1 MKYYETSAL
10 SGNNVENMF
19 FAVIDDITVMQ
30 QARRKKLSEQDE
42 LDLNPP
48 LTTDNL
54 KSERHTTH
62 ANDTQSEREEAGMKI
77 KAAGSGWRG
86 YCCKG

>member
-19 FAVIDDITVMQ
+19 FSIIDDITLMQ
-30 QARRKKLSEQDE
+30 QARRKKVNEDDI
-42 LDLNPP
+42 DLNPP

-54 KSERHTTH
+54 KSERMTARGNETH
-62 ANDTQSEREEAGMKI
+62 SEQSNDHFKLKPT
-77 KAAGSGWRG
+77 SGWRR
-86 YCCKG
+86 YCCLG

>member
-10 SGNNVENMF
+10 NGNNVENMF
-19 FAVIDDITVMQ
+19 FSIIDDINSMQ
-30 QARRKKLSEQDE
+30 QSKRKKIQEDD

-54 KSERHTTH
+54 KS
-62 ANDTQSEREEAGMKI
+62 
-77 KAAGSGWRG
+77 
-86 YCCKG
+86 

>member
-54 KSERHTTH
+54 KS
-62 ANDTQSEREEAGMKI
+62 
-77 KAAGSGWRG
+77 
-86 YCCKG
+86 

>member
-1 MKYYETSAL
+1 
-10 SGNNVENMF
+10 MF

-30 QARRKKLSEQDE
+30 QARRKKLNEQDD

-54 KSERHTTH
+54 KSERLTTR
-62 ANDTQSEREEAGMKI
+62 ANDTQSDRE
-77 KAAGSGWRG
+77 
-86 YCCKG
+86 